1 MKQLKAPE
9 RVSGSEGRCVLA
21 QGPSVEA
28 GTRRGPEHQN
38 RENCCCVGN
47 DRTRRMAGVGPLS
60 SLRSKCR
67 KASNL

>member
-1 MKQLKAPE
+1 MKQLKALE

-28 GTRRGPEHQN
+28 GTRRGLEHQN
-38 RENCCCVGN
+38 RDNCCYIGN
-47 DRTRRMAGVGPLS
+47 NRARHMAGVGPLS
-60 SLRSKCR
+60 SLRSNCR